1 MHNGNLAAKILENF
15 PHQATSEQLQV
26 VHLWEDFLLSRDS
39 DRIFVLKGYAG
50 TGKTSLIAA
59 LVKTW
64 TVLQQRV
71 ALLAPTG
78 RAAKVMSDYSG
89 LPAFTIHKFIYR
101 RKSFGDDEHFTAMPN
116 LVPGT
121 LFLVDEASMIQNCGL
136 SGGLFGEGRL
146 LDDLIRFVYTG
157 RDCRLILIGDEAQLP
172 PVGEAESPALNADNM
187 ESYGF
192 PVTEFTLR
200 QVVRQTE
207 ASGILWNATMLRTL
221 LTEGDVSDFPR
232 LRLQGFADIAA
243 VNGNELLEAMED
255 SYYRVGE
262 DETIV
267 VTRSNKRAA
276 LFNQGIR
283 ARILDYAE
291 ELCSGDRIMIVKNNY
306 RWMPAPTAKEDQISS
321 FLANGDMAVV
331 RRYSHERELYGLRF
345 ADAVIELPDYNRMEI
360 NATIMMDT
368 LQSESPALPAGQ
380 QKALWDAV
388 WNDYDDIPG
397 KKERMEKMK
406 QDVHLNAL
414 QIKYAYAVTCHK
426 AQGGQWAHVY
436 IDQGYVS
443 EDMLSEDYF
452 RWLYTALT
460 RATEKVFL
468 VNWPRHQ
475 QETTEEDE

>member
-306 RWMPAPTAKEDQISS
+306 RWMPAPTAKEDQIPS
-321 FLANGDMAVV
+321 FLANGDIAVV
-331 RRYSHERELYGLRF
+331 QRVRNVQELFGFRF
-345 ADAVIELPDYNRMEI
+345 ADITMTLPDYDSYELT
-360 NATIMMDT
+360 ATVILDSLT
-368 LQSESPALPAGQ
+368 TESPALSREQ
-380 QKALWDAV
+380 QEQLYNAV
-388 WNDYDDIPG
+388 MEDYADIPLKADRIKQL
-397 KKERMEKMK
+397 KKDKYF
-406 QDVHLNAL
+406 NAL
-414 QIKYAYAVTCHK
+414 QIKFAYAVTCHK

-436 IDQGYVS
+436 IDQGYMTD
-443 EDMLSEDYF
+443 DMLTPDYIH
-452 RWLYTALT
+452 WLYTAFT
-460 RATEKVFL
+460 RATEKLFL
-468 VNWPRHQ
+468 VNWP
-475 QETTEEDE
+475 TTQIEESTNVT

>member
-172 PVGEAESPALNADNM
+172 PVGEAESPALNADNIDRK
-187 ESYGF
+187 S
-192 PVTEFTLR
+192 
-200 QVVRQTE
+200 VV
-207 ASGILWNATMLRTL
+207 
-221 LTEGDVSDFPR
+221 
-232 LRLQGFADIAA
+232 
-243 VNGNELLEAMED
+243 
-255 SYYRVGE
+255 
-262 DETIV
+262 
-267 VTRSNKRAA
+267 
-276 LFNQGIR
+276 
-283 ARILDYAE
+283 
-291 ELCSGDRIMIVKNNY
+291 
-306 RWMPAPTAKEDQISS
+306 
-321 FLANGDMAVV
+321 
-331 RRYSHERELYGLRF
+331 
-345 ADAVIELPDYNRMEI
+345 
-360 NATIMMDT
+360 
-368 LQSESPALPAGQ
+368 
-380 QKALWDAV
+380 
-388 WNDYDDIPG
+388 
-397 KKERMEKMK
+397 
-406 QDVHLNAL
+406 
-414 QIKYAYAVTCHK
+414 
-426 AQGGQWAHVY
+426 
-436 IDQGYVS
+436 
-443 EDMLSEDYF
+443 
-452 RWLYTALT
+452 
-460 RATEKVFL
+460 
-468 VNWPRHQ
+468 
-475 QETTEEDE
+475 

>member
-15 PHQATSEQLQV
+15 PHQATPEQLQV
-26 VHLWEDFLLSRDS
+26 VQLWEDFLLSREA

-64 TVLQQRV
+64 TSLQQRV

-121 LFLVDEASMIQNCGL
+121 LFLVDEASMIQNYGI
-136 SGGLFGEGRL
+136 SGGLFGEGQL

-157 RDCRLILIGDEAQLP
+157 RDCRLMLIGDEAQLP
-172 PVGEAESPALNADNM
+172 PVGETESPALNSDNL
-187 ESYGF
+187 EGYGLS
-192 PVTEFTLR
+192 VTEFTLR

-221 LTEGDVSDFPR
+221 LTEGDVFDFPR
-232 LRLQGFADIAA
+232 LRLQGFADIRA
-243 VNGNELLEAMED
+243 VNE

-283 ARILDYAE
+283 ARILDHDE

-306 RWMPAPTAKEDQISS
+306 RWMPAPTAKENQISS

-331 RRYSHERELYGLRF
+331 RRYSNERELYGLRF
-345 ADAVIELPDYNRMEI
+345 ADATIELPDYNRMEI
-360 NATIMMDT
+360 DATIMMNT
-368 LQSESPALPAGQ
+368 LQSESPALTAEQ

-468 VNWPRHQ
+468 INWPRQQ
-475 QETTEEDE
+475 QETSEEND

>member
-1 MHNGNLAAKILENF
+1 
-15 PHQATSEQLQV
+15 
-26 VHLWEDFLLSRDS
+26 
-39 DRIFVLKGYAG
+39 
-50 TGKTSLIAA
+50 
-59 LVKTW
+59 
-64 TVLQQRV
+64 
-71 ALLAPTG
+71 
-78 RAAKVMSDYSG
+78 
-89 LPAFTIHKFIYR
+89 
-101 RKSFGDDEHFTAMPN
+101 
-116 LVPGT
+116 
-121 LFLVDEASMIQNCGL
+121 
-136 SGGLFGEGRL
+136 
-146 LDDLIRFVYTG
+146 
-157 RDCRLILIGDEAQLP
+157 
-172 PVGEAESPALNADNM
+172 M
-187 ESYGF
+187 E
-192 PVTEFTLR
+192 E
-200 QVVRQTE
+200 
-207 ASGILWNATMLRTL
+207 
-221 LTEGDVSDFPR
+221 
-232 LRLQGFADIAA
+232 
-243 VNGNELLEAMED
+243 

-283 ARILDYAE
+283 ARILDHAE

-306 RWMPAPTAKEDQISS
+306 RWMPAPTAKENQISS

-331 RRYSHERELYGLRF
+331 RRYSNERELYGLRF
-345 ADAVIELPDYNRMEI
+345 ADATIELPDYNRMEI
-360 NATIMMDT
+360 DATIMMNT
-368 LQSESPALPAGQ
+368 LQSESPALTAEQ

-468 VNWPRHQ
+468 INWPRQQ
-475 QETTEEDE
+475 QETAEGDD

>member
-1 MHNGNLAAKILENF
+1 M
-15 PHQATSEQLQV
+15 
-26 VHLWEDFLLSRDS
+26 VHLWEDFLLSRDA

-64 TVLQQRV
+64 TSLQQRV

-121 LFLVDEASMIQNCGL
+121 LFLVDEASMIQNYGI
-136 SGGLFGEGRL
+136 SGGLFGEGQL

-157 RDCRLILIGDEAQLP
+157 RDCRLMLIGDEAQLP
-172 PVGEAESPALNADNM
+172 PVGETESPALNSDNL
-187 ESYGF
+187 EGYGLS
-192 PVTEFTLR
+192 VTEFTLR

-221 LTEGDVSDFPR
+221 LTEGEVFDFPR
-232 LRLQGFADIAA
+232 LRLQGFADIRA
-243 VNGNELLEAMED
+243 VNGNELLEAMEE

-283 ARILDYAE
+283 ARILDHAE

-306 RWMPAPTAKEDQISS
+306 RWMPAPTAKENQISS

-331 RRYSHERELYGLRF
+331 RRYNHHDEH
-345 ADAVIELPDYNRMEI
+345 A
-360 NATIMMDT
+360 
-368 LQSESPALPAGQ
+368 SE
-380 QKALWDAV
+380 
-388 WNDYDDIPG
+388 
-397 KKERMEKMK
+397 
-406 QDVHLNAL
+406 
-414 QIKYAYAVTCHK
+414 
-426 AQGGQWAHVY
+426 
-436 IDQGYVS
+436 
-443 EDMLSEDYF
+443 
-452 RWLYTALT
+452 
-460 RATEKVFL
+460 
-468 VNWPRHQ
+468 
-475 QETTEEDE
+475 